1 MFDDQKKPVVLPFDG
16 EKLKTLIDEIVPKEY
31 PPSRHD
37 NIRYNIES
45 KWKKGTLTKLIVD
58 GVDITHMIVKS
69 NSQVRIED
77 VLKMT
82 RDFKHYYT
90 GSIKFDVEKVE
101 GKIVLVYV
109 TKGHFAISKNFISK
123 EEKVS

>member
-1 MFDDQKKPVVLPFDG
+1 MFDEQRKPIVLPFDG

-37 NIRYNIES
+37 NIRYTIES

-58 GVDITHMIVKS
+58 GVDITHLIVKS
-69 NSQVRIED
+69 NSQARIED

-90 GSIKFDVEKVE
+90 GSVKFDVEKIN
-101 GKIVLVYV
+101 GKIELVYV
-109 TKGHFAISKNFISK
+109 MKGHFAISKSYQPR